1 MKILLHV
8 LTISLFFAGCDK
20 GGGSFSVLSES
31 STFQQ
36 EVTYT
41 PRKLDVLFVVDNS
54 GSMDNYQQALVN
66 NFSSFIDRFISKGY
80 DFRIAVTTSEAYRYP
95 QLALAT
101 PSACFSFCEEWR
113 VHFRRGSASNPY
125 VIDKANYDLTT
136 NAGKT
141 LLKNDFI
148 ANAHMGTDGSGD
160 ERAFSSF
167 MAALN
172 YSTNLNGSDSPNKNF
187 HRPDAFLAVVIIS
200 DEEDFSQI
208 GTGGL
213 NQSYSNPNLVPLSQY
228 KTSLETF
235 TGGQSGSDFTV
246 STISILDQAC
256 LDILDPN
263 NTSNPGAAIGRK
275 IGTRYAQLADL
286 TGGTKNSL
294 CQPFDTSLDNIS
306 DSIEGLSEASF
317 VLDKAPI
324 ISSIR
329 LIIDGVLVP
338 QSNTEGWSYTAAT
351 KTLKVNGTIY
361 KPAAGSIIKLNFD
374 PDLTVP

>member
-8 LTISLFFAGCDK
+8 LALSLFFVGCDK

-31 STFQQ
+31 STFEQQ
-36 EVTYT
+36 ITYT

-66 NFSSFIDRFISKGY
+66 NFSSFIDRFITKGY

-95 QLALAT
+95 QLAMAG
-101 PSACFSFCEEWR
+101 ACYSYCEEAR

-125 VIDKANYDLTT
+125 VIDRANYDLTT
-136 NAGKT
+136 PAGKA

-160 ERAFSSF
+160 ERSFSSF
-167 MAALN
+167 MASLN
-172 YSTNLNGSDSPNKNF
+172 YGTNFNGSDSPNKNF
-187 HRPDAFLAVVIIS
+187 HRPDAFLAIVIIS

-213 NQSYSNPNLVPLSQY
+213 NESYSNPNLVPVANY

-235 TGGQSGSDFTV
+235 TGGVAGTDFTV

-256 LDILDPN
+256 LNVLDPN
-263 NTSNPGAAIGRK
+263 NQTNPGSAIGRK
-275 IGTRYAQLADL
+275 IGTRYKQLAAL
-286 TGGTKNSL
+286 TGGTQNSL
-294 CQPFDTSLDNIS
+294 CNSFDSSLDNIS
-306 DSIEGLSEASF
+306 DSIEGLSDASF

-324 ISSIR
+324 IASIR
-329 LIIDGVLVP
+329 LIVDGVLVP

-351 KTLKVNGTIY
+351 KTLKINGNTY
-361 KPAAGSIIKLNFD
+361 KPAAGASIKLNFD
-374 PDLTVP
+374 PDLSAP